1 MKKIIAILATGFLTS
16 AISMLA
22 TAPAAAASV
31 DINIGVP
38 SVVVPQRPVYVHPQY
53 ESDWR
58 ERQARAAA
66 WRSTA
71 VKHPTVAVPAT
82 HGHVVHKKSKHKKH
96 HGKHHGKHYD
106 KHDD

>member
-1 MKKIIAILATGFLTS
+1 MKKIITILAAGFFTS
-16 AISMLA
+16 AMSMLA

-38 SVVVPQRPVYVHPQY
+38 TVVTQARPVYVLPQY
-53 ESDWR
+53 ELDWR

-66 WRSTA
+66 WRNNPVSHPA
-71 VKHPTVAVPAT
+71 VDTPEIHS
-82 HGHVVHKKSKHKKH
+82 HVVHKKSMHKKRHQKH
-96 HGKHHGKHYD
+96 HGKHPD